1 MPIPWSGLTSVLT
14 KDMMTVLKEIP
25 TWWGWGTG
33 CCWRWRSYCKITR
46 GRSNLEDWKKLFI
59 YLFFIYLFIYLSIYL
74 FFLYFFIYSL
84 FVLFIYLFIY
94 LCIYSLFICFIY
106 LLIYSLLPVYV
117 LIAAPRPSLCRF
129 FSVCWHAVANFEVT
143 CALAC

>member
-1 MPIPWSGLTSVLT
+1 VGVGNRVLLEVAELLQNNKRQKQLRGLEKAV
-14 KDMMTVLKEIP
+14 
-25 TWWGWGTG
+25 
-33 CCWRWRSYCKITR
+33 Y
-46 GRSNLEDWKKLFI
+46 LFI
-59 YLFFIYLFIYLSIYL
+59 LYLFIYLSIYL
-74 FFLYFFIYSL
+74 FIYSFFISL
-84 FVLFIYLFIY
+84 FILYLFYLFIYLFIY